1 MLKQRSRKSTDP
13 NVLTDNNI
21 NKINKYTTEY
31 IPIKILQN
39 IATNKI

>member
-21 NKINKYTTEY
+21 NK
-31 IPIKILQN
+31 QN
-39 IATNKI
+39 